1 MDALRLLPASA
12 LPGAG
17 RLITTRAM
25 RGFAD
30 GFVSVTL
37 AVYLDDLGFSALRIG
52 AIITSTLLGSALLTL
67 LAGLYQGRIGG
78 RRTLLGACALMA
90 MTGIGFASFTTFWPI
105 MAVAF
110 VGTLNPSAGDVSVFL
125 PIEQSLLAG
134 RVAARDRTALF
145 ARYSLAGAFAG
156 AFGAL
161 AAGLPSLLAKT
172 LDFDIETFHRAG
184 FVAYGAIGVVCA
196 TVYLPLAFAGVA
208 ARARGG
214 LVESRRIVLRLSAL
228 FSLDSFGGGFAV
240 QAILA
245 LWLFKR
251 FDLSTGEAGT
261 IFFVAGLLTASSQL
275 VSSWLASRIGLINTM
290 VFTHIPANIC
300 LILSAVMPTAPLAIG
315 FLLVRM
321 AISQMDVPAR
331 QSYVMAVVPEH
342 ERAAAASVTN
352 VPRSLASAGAP
363 FLAGA
368 MLSHTSFGWPLICA
382 GLLKIVYDLILLAG
396 FRSIRPPEEGSAV
409 EAASARN

>member
-1 MDALRLLPASA
+1 
-12 LPGAG
+12 
-17 RLITTRAM
+17 M

-37 AVYLDDLGFSALRIG
+37 AVYLDHLGFSALRIG

-67 LAGLYQGRIGG
+67 VAGLYQGRLGG

-90 MTGIGFASFTTFWPI
+90 MTGIGFASFTAFWPI

-134 RVAARDRTALF
+134 RVAAKDRTALF
-145 ARYSLAGAFAG
+145 ARYSLAGALAG

-161 AAGLPSLLAKT
+161 AAAIPEMLSRST
-172 LDFDIETFHRAG
+172 STDIETLHRAG
-184 FVAYGAIGVVCA
+184 FLAYGGVGFACV
-196 TVYLPLAFAGVA
+196 VLYLPLASDHLA

-214 LVESRRIVLRLSAL
+214 LRESRRIVLRLSAL

-275 VSSWLASRIGLINTM
+275 VSPWLAARIGLINTM
-290 VFTHIPANIC
+290 VFTHIPANVC

-368 MLSHTSFGWPLICA
+368 MLAHTSFGWPLICA
-382 GLLKIVYDLILLAG
+382 GLLKIAYDLLLLAG
-396 FRSIRPPEEGSAV
+396 FRSIRPPEESVVIQAV
-409 EAASARN
+409 DVRN